1 MRKRI
6 DRYVHEALQDF
17 AKWYVESDWLG
28 KERDCV
34 NLFALDFL
42 YKAHSEDSAVRDLR
56 QIRIECPVP
65 QPLDR
70 KKYRKPSAAKDLVI
84 WNGPLDTTWN
94 EDWKPVNVPK
104 AVIEWKTKRV
114 GNAHDAFDAHDETW
128 MKDFTSDFRTAF
140 GFLVST
146 HASKTHRSCRW
157 AIVRN
162 GKVGKVNLVSKA
174 T

>member
-6 DRYVHEALQDF
+6 DRYVHEALEDF

-34 NLFALDFL
+34 NLFALQFL
-42 YKAHSEDSAVRDLR
+42 SKCISTDSAIRDLR

-70 KKYRKPSAAKDLVI
+70 GKYNKASAAKDLVI
-84 WNGPLDTTWN
+84 WSGPLDTTWN
-94 EDWKPVNVPK
+94 ADWKPVNVPK
-104 AVIEWKTKRV
+104 AVIEWKTRRV
-114 GNAHDAFDAHDETW
+114 GKAHDSFDSHDETW
-128 MKDFTSDFRTAF
+128 MKDFTADFKTAF

-146 HASKTHRSCRW
+146 HAIKTHRSCRW
-157 AIVRN
+157 AIVRS
-162 GKVGKVNLVSKA
+162 GIVGRIHHIYRTN
-174 T
+174 

>member
-6 DRYVHEALQDF
+6 DRYVHESLQDF
-17 AKWYVESDWLG
+17 AKSYVKSDWIG

-34 NLFALDFL
+34 NLFALGFL
-42 YKAHSEDSAVRDLR
+42 TKCISEDSAISDLR
-56 QIRIECPVP
+56 QIRVEGPVP

-70 KKYRKPSAAKDLVI
+70 KKYPKPSVAKDLVI
-84 WNGPLDTTWN
+84 WSGPLDTTWSA
-94 EDWKPVNVPK
+94 DWKPVNVPK

-114 GNAHDAFDAHDETW
+114 GNAHDNFDDHDETW
-128 MKDFTSDFRTAF
+128 MKDFTSDFKTAF

-157 AIVRN
+157 AIVRA
-162 GKVGKVNLVSKA
+162 GEVGKVHLVSKA
-174 T
+174 I